1 MRTRTT
7 DSIRSLRGL
16 GVVMIVFVTT
26 SLSLGALLALLSD
39 G

>member
-1 MRTRTT
+1 MRTT

-16 GVVMIVFVTT
+16 GVVTIVFVAT
-26 SLSLGALLALLSD
+26 SLSLGALLALLSY